1 MNRQFCRWFGT
12 FVDERN
18 AGVPSGDEENDD
30 DRLIIICARV
40 DPGFKDEE
48 APGEHWNNIGDFALH
63 REVASVFSDAQS
75 VAHVQ
80 L

>member
-1 MNRQFCRWFGT
+1 MVRGT

-18 AGVPSGDEENDD
+18 ARVPSGDEENDD

-48 APGEHWNNIGDFALH
+48 APGDFALH

-75 VAHVQ
+75 VTRFNYVTR
-80 L
+80 LLIN

>member
-1 MNRQFCRWFGT
+1 MNRQFCRWYGT

-18 AGVPSGDEENDD
+18 ARVPSGDEENDD

-48 APGEHWNNIGDFALH
+48 APGMNVGDFALH

-75 VAHVQ
+75 AARFQ